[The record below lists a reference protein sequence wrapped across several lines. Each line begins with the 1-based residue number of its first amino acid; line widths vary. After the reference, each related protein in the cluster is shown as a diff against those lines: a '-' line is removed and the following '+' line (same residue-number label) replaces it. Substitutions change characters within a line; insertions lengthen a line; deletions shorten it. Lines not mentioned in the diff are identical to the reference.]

1 MKKSIPRGYQFFP
14 PNFTGASNELAIA
27 LLPKAISATKTG
39 RQTISTMNIYKTIKA
54 APPRLEMPYMRIPI
68 NCLGRQHYQQPQE

>member
-1 MKKSIPRGYQFFP
+1 MKKRIPSGYQFFP

-39 RQTISTMNIYKTIKA
+39 RHTIKTINMYKTTKA
-54 APPRLEMPYMRIPI
+54 APPP
-68 NCLGRQHYQQPQE
+68 